1 MYWTERHLLACT
13 GNHCN
18 QKGAAK
24 VINRLRFELMRRK
37 LNTRVLLNTCGTID
51 LCDIGPNIV
60 VYPDNIIFSNVE
72 ENDVPEIVAFL
83 NGGDVPE
90 RLLLGPSTP
99 AEDNR
104 REFYLS
110 LQQAGNKVSL
120 DEIIQL
126 AGARELNEAWIAEQ
140 LRRGFMSKKP
150 DEESGADAYAM
161 TSKALHR
168 YRLGS

>member
-1 MYWTERHLLACT
+1 MYWTERHIFACT

-37 LNTRVLLNTCGTID
+37 LNTRVLMNTCGTID

-60 VYPDNIIFSNVE
+60 VYPDNIVFSNVE
-72 ENDVPEIVAFL
+72 ENDVPDIVKFL
-83 NGGDVPE
+83 NGGEVPE
-90 RLLLGPSTP
+90 RLLLNAETP
-99 AEDNR
+99 AEKG
-104 REFYLS
+104 REAFYAE
-110 LQQAGNKVSL
+110 LQKSGNKASL
-120 DEIIQL
+120 EEVDSFAEKQGLNNTWIQ
-126 AGARELNEAWIAEQ
+126 EQ

-150 DEESGADAYAM
+150 DEESGAEVYAM

-168 YRLGS
+168 YRLSN

>member
-1 MYWTERHLLACT
+1 MYWTERHIFACT

-37 LNTRVLLNTCGTID
+37 LNTRVMMNTCGTID

-60 VYPDNIIFSNVE
+60 VYPDNIVFSNVE
-72 ENDVPEIVAFL
+72 ENDVPDIVKFL

-90 RLLLGPSTP
+90 RLLLNAATP
-99 AEDNR
+99 AEKS
-104 REFYLS
+104 REAFYHTMRET
-110 LQQAGNKVSL
+110 GNKASL
-120 DEIIQL
+120 ANVDEYAEAQGL
-126 AGARELNEAWIAEQ
+126 DDAWIQEQ

-150 DEESGADAYAM
+150 DADSGEDVYAM
-161 TSKALHR
+161 TSKALYR
-168 YRLGS
+168 YRLNN